1 MATAK
6 KTVKSDATNK
16 KGDAAK
22 KSSAS
27 KKSTKKKVDTTG
39 VVDEFLDA
47 VVGETFTEEPKK
59 EDNAKKTTKKKKTE
73 KETLDEFAQQSEN
86 GTLSLPKEDKK
97 KKTTTKKKTTPKT
110 KKTDEIKLI
119 DAEAELN
126 EILSQQI
133 TEENIRVADEIEKA
147 ISEQKELKK
156 KGEKLGLA
164 EDSQEPPQDIVTDPG
179 LTDVSSTELP
189 DKIERPLEVIEEETT
204 DTFTEVDE
212 KYYEQ
217 QPDKLLTEA
226 EAESEDGVNNPSIVG
241 NLNGGTIS
249 ERYADKKV
257 NQDYFTKFNTT
268 HKNRVNS
275 LTKKWDDDEKQET
288 GNIKEKNENENNKPR
303 NIVYPPIIEEEENE
317 EDNNETNDNIET
329 LKVKLEERK
338 PETKFTF
345 VTTSMGVRYD

>member
-27 KKSTKKKVDTTG
+27 KKSTKKKLDTTG

-86 GTLSLPKEDKK
+86 GTLSLPKEEKK
-97 KKTTTKKKTTPKT
+97 KKTTSKKKTTPKT
-110 KKTDEIKLI
+110 KKTDENKLI

-147 ISEQKELKK
+147 ISEQ
-156 KGEKLGLA
+156 LA

-179 LTDVSSTELP
+179 LTDVLSTELP
-189 DKIERPLEVIEEETT
+189 DKIERPLEVIEEETV
-204 DTFTEVDE
+204 DTFTE
-212 KYYEQ
+212 
-217 QPDKLLTEA
+217 A
-226 EAESEDGVNNPSIVG
+226 EVESEDGVNNPSIVG

-249 ERYADKKV
+249 ERYVDKKV

-275 LTKKWDDDEKQET
+275 LTKKWDDDDNEKQET
-288 GNIKEKNENENNKPR
+288 VNTREKNENENNKPR

>member
-97 KKTTTKKKTTPKT
+97 KKTTSKKKTTPKT

-126 EILSQQI
+126 EILSQRI

-147 ISEQKELKK
+147 ISEQ
-156 KGEKLGLA
+156 

-179 LTDVSSTELP
+179 LTDVLSTELP
-189 DKIERPLEVIEEETT
+189 DKIERPLGVIEEETV
-204 DTFTEVDE
+204 DTF
-212 KYYEQ
+212 
-217 QPDKLLTEA
+217 TEA

-241 NLNGGTIS
+241 NLNGDPIS
-249 ERYADKKV
+249 ERYVDKKV

-288 GNIKEKNENENNKPR
+288 VNTREKNENESNKLR

>member
-97 KKTTTKKKTTPKT
+97 NKTTTKKKTTPKT

-189 DKIERPLEVIEEETT
+189 DK
-204 DTFTEVDE
+204 
-212 KYYEQ
+212 
-217 QPDKLLTEA
+217 
-226 EAESEDGVNNPSIVG
+226 AESEDGVNNPSIVG